1 MNSSKAVEIETDA
14 SAKSAVLDRSRA
26 FEIIVNGQKH
36 KIETPVVTREEV
48 VILAKFD
55 LDLPVCVRV
64 HIQGTKPRVLQ
75 PNEEVD
81 LALPGIERFRVDEEC
96 IVTVKLNATT
106 FEIAV
111 PITGVGIKQAAI
123 KAGAKIELDFVLA
136 MESADGP
143 PAQIDDDELVFPDP
157 GACFVAVSGDDNS

>member
-1 MNSSKAVEIETDA
+1 MNGSKSVGIKNDTTTQAAV
-14 SAKSAVLDRSRA
+14 SDRSRA
-26 FEIIVNGQKH
+26 FEINVNGQKH
-36 KIETPVVTREEV
+36 KIETPVVKREEV

-64 HIQGTKPRVLQ
+64 HIHGTKPRVLKR
-75 PNEEVD
+75 NEEVD
-81 LALPGIERFRVDEEC
+81 LTLPGIERFRVDEEC
-96 IVTVKLNATT
+96 IVKVKLNATT

-111 PITGVGIKQAAI
+111 PITGIGIKRAAI
-123 KAGAKIELDFVLA
+123 NAGAKIELDFVLA